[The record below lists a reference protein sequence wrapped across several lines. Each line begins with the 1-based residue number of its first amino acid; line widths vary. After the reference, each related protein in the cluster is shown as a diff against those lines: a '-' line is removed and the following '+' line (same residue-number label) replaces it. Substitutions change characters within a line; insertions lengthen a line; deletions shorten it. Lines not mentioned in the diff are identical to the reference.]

1 LATAFTTFSPFSA
14 SLHELALMTDAPR
27 DLASFYADA
36 LGYDLQDVGDAWLGR
51 ARGRRLRIMAGKPK
65 SLAYAAYAVPRAKD
79 LEALAERLD
88 KAGVEHETVDVDGL
102 QPAAIRFTDPDGNVF
117 IMGVAAAA
125 GAEVTG
131 AVAERPARLQHVVFA
146 STNVNRL
153 VTFFIDIVGFALS
166 DEVLDDA
173 GGLRSAFLRCSDE
186 HHSLAVFAAAEN
198 RLDHHCYEAEDWG
211 LIRDWADHFADL
223 RLPLKWGPGR
233 HGPGNNL
240 FLFVHD
246 PDGNWLEVSAELER
260 VAPDRPAGTWRHEE
274 RTLNSWGEGK
284 LRS

>member
-1 LATAFTTFSPFSA
+1 MATAFTTFAPFSA
-14 SLHELALMTDAPR
+14 SLHELALRTDAPR
-27 DLASFYADA
+27 ELASFYADA
-36 LGYDLQDVGDAWLGR
+36 LGYEVRETENAWLGL
-51 ARGRRLRIMAGKPK
+51 ARGRRLRFLEGKPK
-65 SLAYAAYAVPRAKD
+65 SLAYAAYVVPRAKD
-79 LEALAERLD
+79 LEALTDRLE
-88 KAGVEHETVDVDGL
+88 KAGVEHETVDVQGL
-102 QPAAIRFTDPDGNVF
+102 RSGAVKFADPDGNLF
-117 IMGVAAAA
+117 IMGIA
-125 GAEVTG
+125 GDAGTG
-131 AVAERPARLQHVVFA
+131 AMGAIAERPARLQHVVFA
-146 STNVNRL
+146 STNVERM
-153 VTFFIDIVGFALS
+153 VAFFIDTVGFVLS